1 MEDAGRIPRGV
12 LEPAAEYALFTLSP
26 GAVSDP
32 VETPRGFWIVKRI
45 E

>member
-1 MEDAGRIPRGV
+1 V
-12 LEPAAEYALFTLSP
+12 LFSLAT

-32 VETPRGFWIVKRI
+32 VETPRGFWIMQRI